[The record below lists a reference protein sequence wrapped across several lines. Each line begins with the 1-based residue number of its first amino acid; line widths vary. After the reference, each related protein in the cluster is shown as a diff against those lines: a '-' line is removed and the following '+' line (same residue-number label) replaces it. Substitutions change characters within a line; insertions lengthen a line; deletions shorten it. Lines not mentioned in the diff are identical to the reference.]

1 MKKTANNV
9 IKLAKKE
16 VGYLE
21 KKSNKN
27 LNSKTKNAGS
37 KNYTKYNEV
46 FGVNGCYWCAYFI
59 CWLFYTL
66 CGNSKTKAKEM
77 LCGCLSGACETIRQ
91 AFKKAGRYYSTPK
104 KGDLVF
110 FSGTRH
116 AGANHIALI
125 YKVTA
130 SNIYTIECNTSG
142 GSDVVDNGGGV
153 AKKSYSRNNSR
164 ILGYGRPKYENESIY
179 PEYAV
184 GETYTLQSE
193 MNVRSGAGLTYEILK
208 RTKWTASGRKH
219 DKDKDNLL
227 DKGTVVTCQKTKKVG
242 VRMWM
247 KIPSGWVCAYN
258 TSTKAIYIK

>member
-1 MKKTANNV
+1 MKRTANNV

-21 KKSNKN
+21 KKSNKY
-27 LNSKTKNAGS
+27 LESKTKNAGS
-37 KNYTKYNEV
+37 SNYTKYNEV

-66 CGNSKTKAKEM
+66 CGKSKSKAKEM
-77 LCGCLSGACETIRQ
+77 LCGSLSGACETIRQ
-91 AFKKAGRYYSTPK
+91 AFKKAGRLFKTPK

-125 YKVTA
+125 RKITA
-130 SNIYTIECNTSG
+130 TKIYTIEGNTSG

-153 AKKSYSRNNSR
+153 AKKSYNRNNPR
-164 ILGYGRPKYENESIY
+164 IMGYGRPFYEETSIY
-179 PEYAV
+179 PEYAA

-193 MNVRSGAGLTYEILK
+193 MNVRSGAGLAYEIKK
-208 RTKWTASGRKH
+208 RVKWTASARKH
-219 DKDKDNLL
+219 DKDKDNKL
-227 DKGTVVTCQKTKKVG
+227 DAGTRVTCRKTKKAG
-242 VRMWM
+242 TRMWM
-247 KIPSGWVCAYN
+247 QIPSGWVCAYN
-258 TSTKAIYIK
+258 TSTKKIYIK